1 MIKVALPNKG
11 VLFEPTIDLLTGC
24 GYRVSKSGGQLSSI
38 DPESNI
44 EFYFLRPGDI
54 PVYVANGILDVGITG
69 KDFVA
74 EKRTDPKLLLDLN
87 YGGSRLC
94 AAVPE
99 DSPIQSLEELPKL
112 RIATSFPHIV
122 RAYFEGDRVDLV
134 ELEGAV
140 EIAVNLGIA
149 GAVVDVVDTGS
160 TLRQAGLRI
169 IGAPLFVSNAAL
181 YAHPGREVGDEVLTL
196 KNRIEGK
203 LVAYEY
209 MMVEYDAPADVLPE
223 ATRITPGIESPTIS
237 PLQAEGWYSVKAM
250 VRKREANRLMDE
262 LYRAGCKGI
271 LLTSIESARI

>member
-1 MIKVALPNKG
+1 MSASRGRTEI
-11 VLFEPTIDLLTGC
+11 
-24 GYRVSKSGGQLSSI
+24 
-38 DPESNI
+38 
-44 EFYFLRPGDI
+44 
-54 PVYVANGILDVGITG
+54 
-69 KDFVA
+69 A
-74 EKRTDPKLLLDLN
+74 EKRTEPKLTGLN

-94 AAVPE
+94 AAVRKIRRSSRSRSCEAAHRDAFHVAPT
-99 DSPIQSLEELPKL
+99 SK
-112 RIATSFPHIV
+112 ATAWTGER
-122 RAYFEGDRVDLV
+122 RARWNP
-134 ELEGAV
+134 
-140 EIAVNLGIA
+140 VNLGIA
-149 GAVVDVVDTGS
+149 GAVIDVVDTGS

-237 PLQAEGWYSVKAM
+237 PLQAEGWYSVKAR